1 MSSGHWPLTDT
12 HKVQLIVLL
21 LQTFPLVFL
30 RVSLLTKQFAT
41 SATRIILLLQVNRLH
56 VPFETICVCQ
66 DAAAECAQYAA
77 VLKKCEAAASSA
89 RCANL
94 QDSKQ
99 RRNQLLII
107 TSPAHYDAL
116 SQSS

>member
-77 VLKKCEAAASSA
+77 VFKKREAAASSA

-94 QDSKQ
+94 RDSKQ
-99 RRNQLLII
+99 HRN
-107 TSPAHYDAL
+107 
-116 SQSS
+116 